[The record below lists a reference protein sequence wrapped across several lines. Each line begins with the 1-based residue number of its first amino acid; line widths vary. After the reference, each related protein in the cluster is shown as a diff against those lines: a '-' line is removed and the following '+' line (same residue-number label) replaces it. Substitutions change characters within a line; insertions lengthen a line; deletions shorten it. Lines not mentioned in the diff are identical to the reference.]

1 MACAASEIVYRF
13 GTLMLITE
21 AHAQVAE
28 ATQAAS
34 QAADI
39 LLQYK
44 LLGAFCVFL
53 LIAVG
58 VLFWLLIKSYGR
70 YGDLVG
76 QAIATAESSKAAIAA
91 QVSAVERMQAAQAT
105 AAEALREQGQETAKE
120 IQENRHTVAN
130 HLTGVNAVMELLA
143 RQRQGAA

>member
-1 MACAASEIVYRF
+1 MW
-13 GTLMLITE
+13 ITE

-34 QAADI
+34 QAAGV
-39 LLQYK
+39 LLEYK
-44 LLGAFCVFL
+44 LLGAICVFL

-58 VLFWLLIKSYGR
+58 FLSWRLSKMQDR
-70 YGDLVG
+70 YADLVG
-76 QAIATAESSKAAIAA
+76 QVITTAESSKAAIAA
-91 QVSAVERMQAAQAT
+91 QASAVERMQAAQVT

-130 HLTGVNAVMELLA
+130 HLAGVNAVMELLA

>member
-1 MACAASEIVYRF
+1 MW
-13 GTLMLITE
+13 ITE
-21 AHAQVAE
+21 AQAQVAE
-28 ATQAAS
+28 ATQAAT
-34 QAADI
+34 QAAEV

-44 LLGAFCVFL
+44 ILGVFCVFL

-58 VLFWLLIKSYGR
+58 VLFWLLVKAYGR

-76 QAIATAESSKAAIAA
+76 QVIVTAESSKAAIAA
-91 QVSAVERMQAAQAT
+91 QAGALERMQVAQAT

>member
-1 MACAASEIVYRF
+1 VFIS
-13 GTLMLITE
+13 E
-21 AHAQVAE
+21 AHAQAAE
-28 ATQAAS
+28 VTQAATQAAGV
-34 QAADI
+34 
-39 LLQYK
+39 LLEYK

-58 VLFWLLIKSYGR
+58 FLSWRLSKMQDR
-70 YGDLVG
+70 YAELVG
-76 QAIATAESSKAAIAA
+76 QIATIAESSKAAITA
-91 QVSAVERMQAAQAT
+91 QTSATERMQSAQAV

-130 HLTGVNAVMELLA
+130 HLAGVNAVMELLA